1 MAWAA
6 VVHLVPVEALAFWSV
21 DWAPVVAAV
30 DAVLADAPPSRIQ
43 GERALAVFEV
53 GVVARLVQV

>member
-21 DWAPVVAAV
+21 DWVPVVAAV
-30 DAVLADAPPSRIQ
+30 DAVLAEAPPSHVQ
-43 GERALAVFEV
+43 GKRALVVFEE
-53 GVVARLVQV
+53 GVVVRLVQV